1 MIKIVKQNAKEMT
14 DEILTFNT
22 SNFHEMCNFLA
33 NCDQDLKSIIENHG
47 YPPMWNRENT
57 FETLVHIILEQQV
70 SLASALAALHKLKEK
85 ITEITPEKILS
96 LTDTEMRECY
106 VSRQKNTYIKSLANS
121 ILERK
126 INLEKFQKMSDE
138 KIRETLISLKGIG
151 NWTTDIY
158 LMLALRRT
166 DIFPIGD
173 LAVVNALKKIKQ
185 LPPKISREE
194 IITISEEWKPLRSIA
209 AMILWHYY
217 LSDSARKKMTDFSQI

>member
-14 DEILTFNT
+14 DEIRTLNT
-22 SNFHEMCNFLA
+22 SNFHEMCDFLA

-96 LTDTEMRECY
+96 LTDAEMRECY
-106 VSRQKNTYIKSLANS
+106 VSRQKNTYIKGLANS

-126 INLEKFQKMSDE
+126 INLEKFQEMSDE
-138 KIRETLISLKGIG
+138 KIRETLIRLKGIG
-151 NWTTDIY
+151 NWTIDIY
-158 LMLALRRT
+158 LMLALQRT
-166 DIFPIGD
+166 DVFPIGD
-173 LAVVNALKKIKQ
+173 LAVVNALKKIKR
-185 LPPKISREE
+185 LPPKINREE
-194 IITISEEWKPLRSIA
+194 IITISKEWKPLRSVA
-209 AMILWHYY
+209 TMLFWHYY
-217 LSDSARKKMTDFSQI
+217 LSDSASKK

>member
-22 SNFHEMCNFLA
+22 SNFHEMCDFLA

-85 ITEITPEKILS
+85 ITEITPENILS
-96 LTDTEMRECY
+96 LKDAEMRECY
-106 VSRQKNTYIKSLANS
+106 VSRQKNTYIKGLANS
-121 ILERK
+121 MLEGK

-151 NWTTDIY
+151 NWTIDIY
-158 LMLALRRT
+158 LMLALQRT

-173 LAVVNALKKIKQ
+173 LAAVNALKKIKR
-185 LPPKISREE
+185 LPPKIAREE
-194 IITISEEWKPLRSIA
+194 IITISQEWKPLRSVA
-209 AMILWHYY
+209 TMILWHYY
-217 LSDSARKKMTDFSQI
+217 LSDSASKK

>member
-1 MIKIVKQNAKEMT
+1 MIKIVKQNAKEMN
-14 DEILTFNT
+14 DEILTLNT
-22 SNFHEMCNFLA
+22 SNFHEMCDFLA

-85 ITEITPEKILS
+85 ITEITPENILS
-96 LTDTEMRECY
+96 LTDAEMRECY
-106 VSRQKNTYIKSLANS
+106 VSRQKNTYIKGLANS
-121 ILERK
+121 MLEGK
-126 INLEKFQKMSDE
+126 INLEKFQEMSDE

-151 NWTTDIY
+151 NWTIDIY
-158 LMLALRRT
+158 LMLALQRT

-173 LAVVNALKKIKQ
+173 LAVVNALKKIRE

-194 IITISEEWKPLRSIA
+194 IITISKEWKPLRSVA
-209 AMILWHYY
+209 TMILWHYY
-217 LSDSARKKMTDFSQI
+217 LSDSASKK

>member
-1 MIKIVKQNAKEMT
+1 MA

-22 SNFHEMCNFLA
+22 SNFHEMCDFLA
-33 NCDQDLKSIIENHG
+33 NCDQDLKSIIENHV

-85 ITEITPEKILS
+85 ITEITPENILS
-96 LTDTEMRECY
+96 LTDAEMRECY
-106 VSRQKNTYIKSLANS
+106 VSRQKNTYIKGLANS
-121 ILERK
+121 MLEGK

-151 NWTTDIY
+151 NWTIDIY
-158 LMLALRRT
+158 LMLALQRT

-173 LAVVNALKKIKQ
+173 LAAVNALKKIKR
-185 LPPKISREE
+185 LPPKIAREE
-194 IITISEEWKPLRSIA
+194 IITISQDWKPLRSVA
-209 AMILWHYY
+209 TMILWHYY
-217 LSDSARKKMTDFSQI
+217 LSDSASKK

>member
-1 MIKIVKQNAKEMT
+1 MIKIVKQNTKDMT

-22 SNFHEMCNFLA
+22 SNFHEMCDFLA
-33 NCDQDLKSIIENHG
+33 NCDQHLKSIIENHG

-85 ITEITPEKILS
+85 ITEITPENILS
-96 LTDTEMRECY
+96 LTDAEMRECY

-151 NWTTDIY
+151 NWTIDIY
-158 LMLALRRT
+158 LMLALQRT
-166 DIFPIGD
+166 DVFPIGD
-173 LAVVNALKKIKQ
+173 LAAVNALKKIKR

-194 IITISEEWKPLRSIA
+194 IITISEEWKPLRTVA
-209 AMILWHYY
+209 TMILWHYY
-217 LSDSARKKMTDFSQI
+217 LSDSASKK

>member
-1 MIKIVKQNAKEMT
+1 MIKIVKQNAKDIT

-22 SNFHEMCNFLA
+22 SNFHEMCDFLA

-96 LTDTEMRECY
+96 LTDAEMRECY

-121 ILERK
+121 ILEGK
-126 INLEKFQKMSDE
+126 INLEKFQEMSDE
-138 KIRETLISLKGIG
+138 KIRETLIRLKGIG
-151 NWTTDIY
+151 NWTIDIY
-158 LMLALRRT
+158 LMLALQRT

-173 LAVVNALKKIKQ
+173 LAVVNALKKIRE

-194 IITISEEWKPLRSIA
+194 IITISEEWKPLRSVA
-209 AMILWHYY
+209 TMILWHYY
-217 LSDSARKKMTDFSQI
+217 LSDSASKK

>member
-22 SNFHEMCNFLA
+22 SNFHEMCDFLA
-33 NCDQDLKSIIENHG
+33 NCDQDLKLIIENHG

-85 ITEITPEKILS
+85 ITEITPENILS
-96 LTDTEMRECY
+96 LKDAEMRECY
-106 VSRQKNTYIKSLANS
+106 VSRQKNTYIKGLANS
-121 ILERK
+121 MLEGK

-151 NWTTDIY
+151 NWTIDIY
-158 LMLALRRT
+158 LMLALQRT
-166 DIFPIGD
+166 DVFPIGD
-173 LAVVNALKKIKQ
+173 LAAVNALKKIKR

-194 IITISEEWKPLRSIA
+194 IIKISEEWKPLRSVA
-209 AMILWHYY
+209 TMILWHYY
-217 LSDSARKKMTDFSQI
+217 LSDSASKK

>member
-1 MIKIVKQNAKEMT
+1 MIKIVKQNTKEMT

-22 SNFHEMCNFLA
+22 SNFHEMCDFLA

-85 ITEITPEKILS
+85 ITEITPENILS
-96 LTDTEMRECY
+96 LTDAEMRECY
-106 VSRQKNTYIKSLANS
+106 VSRQKNTYIKGLANS
-121 ILERK
+121 ILEGK
-126 INLEKFQKMSDE
+126 INLEKFQEMSDE

-151 NWTTDIY
+151 NWTIDIY
-158 LMLALRRT
+158 LMLALQRT
-166 DIFPIGD
+166 DVFPIGD
-173 LAVVNALKKIKQ
+173 LAAVNALKKIKR

-194 IITISEEWKPLRSIA
+194 IITIGEEWKPLRSVA
-209 AMILWHYY
+209 TMVLWHYY
-217 LSDSARKKMTDFSQI
+217 LSDSASKK

>member
-1 MIKIVKQNAKEMT
+1 MIKIVKQNAKDMS

-22 SNFHEMCNFLA
+22 SNFHERCDFLA

-96 LTDTEMRECY
+96 LTDAEMRECY

-121 ILERK
+121 MLERK

-151 NWTTDIY
+151 NWTIDIY
-158 LMLALRRT
+158 LMLALQRT

-173 LAVVNALKKIKQ
+173 LAAVNALIKIKR

-194 IITISEEWKPLRSIA
+194 IITISEEWKPLRSVA
-209 AMILWHYY
+209 TMILWHYY
-217 LSDSARKKMTDFSQI
+217 LSDSASKK

>member
-22 SNFHEMCNFLA
+22 SNFHEMCDFLA

-96 LTDTEMRECY
+96 LTDAEMRECY
-106 VSRQKNTYIKSLANS
+106 VSRQKNTYIKGLANS
-121 ILERK
+121 MLEGK

-151 NWTTDIY
+151 NWTIDIY
-158 LMLALRRT
+158 LMLALQRT

-173 LAVVNALKKIKQ
+173 LAAVNALKKIKR

-194 IITISEEWKPLRSIA
+194 IITISEEWKPLRTVA
-209 AMILWHYY
+209 TMILWHYY
-217 LSDSARKKMTDFSQI
+217 LSDSASKK

>member
-1 MIKIVKQNAKEMT
+1 MIKIVKQNAKDMT

-22 SNFHEMCNFLA
+22 SNFHEMCDFLA
-33 NCDQDLKSIIENHG
+33 NCDQDFRSIIENHG

-85 ITEITPEKILS
+85 ITEINPENILS
-96 LTDTEMRECY
+96 LTDAEMRECY
-106 VSRQKNTYIKSLANS
+106 VSRQKNTYIKGLANS
-121 ILERK
+121 ILEGK

-151 NWTTDIY
+151 NWTIDIY
-158 LMLALRRT
+158 LMLALQRT

-173 LAVVNALKKIKQ
+173 LAVVNALKKIKR

-194 IITISEEWKPLRSIA
+194 IITVSEEWKPLRSVA
-209 AMILWHYY
+209 TMLLWHYY
-217 LSDSARKKMTDFSQI
+217 LSDSASKK

>member
-1 MIKIVKQNAKEMT
+1 MIKIVKQNTKNMT

-22 SNFHEMCNFLA
+22 SNFHEMCDFLA

-85 ITEITPEKILS
+85 ITEITPENILS
-96 LTDTEMRECY
+96 LTDAEMRECY
-106 VSRQKNTYIKSLANS
+106 VSRQKNTYIKGLANS
-121 ILERK
+121 ILKGK
-126 INLEKFQKMSDE
+126 INLEKFQEMSDE
-138 KIRETLISLKGIG
+138 KIRETLIRLKDIG
-151 NWTTDIY
+151 NWTIDIY
-158 LMLALRRT
+158 LMLALQRT

-173 LAVVNALKKIKQ
+173 LAAVNALKKIKR
-185 LPPKISREE
+185 LPPKIAREE
-194 IITISEEWKPLRSIA
+194 IITISEEWKPLRSVA
-209 AMILWHYY
+209 TMILWHYY

>member
-22 SNFHEMCNFLA
+22 SNFHEMYDFLA

-96 LTDTEMRECY
+96 LTDAEMRECY

-126 INLEKFQKMSDE
+126 INLEKFKKMSDE
-138 KIRETLISLKGIG
+138 KIRETLIGLKGIG
-151 NWTTDIY
+151 NWTIDIY
-158 LMLALRRT
+158 LMLALQRT

-173 LAVVNALKKIKQ
+173 LAAVNALKKIKR

-194 IITISEEWKPLRSIA
+194 IITISEEWKPLRSVA
-209 AMILWHYY
+209 TMLLWHYY
-217 LSDSARKKMTDFSQI
+217 LSDSASKK

>member
-22 SNFHEMCNFLA
+22 SNFHEMCDFLA
-33 NCDQDLKSIIENHG
+33 NCDQDLKLIIENNG

-85 ITEITPEKILS
+85 ITEITLENILS
-96 LTDTEMRECY
+96 LTDAEMRECY

-121 ILERK
+121 ILEGK

-151 NWTTDIY
+151 NLTTDIY

-173 LAVVNALKKIKQ
+173 LAVVNALKKIKR

-194 IITISEEWKPLRSIA
+194 IITISEEWKPLRSVA
-209 AMILWHYY
+209 TMILWHYY
-217 LSDSARKKMTDFSQI
+217 LSDSASKK

>member
-1 MIKIVKQNAKEMT
+1 MIKIVKQNAKDMT

-22 SNFHEMCNFLA
+22 SNFHEMCDFLA

-96 LTDTEMRECY
+96 LTDAEMRECY

-121 ILERK
+121 MLEGK
-126 INLEKFQKMSDE
+126 INLEKFQEMSDE
-138 KIRETLISLKGIG
+138 KIRETLIGLKGIG
-151 NWTTDIY
+151 NWTIDIY
-158 LMLALRRT
+158 LMLALQRT

-173 LAVVNALKKIKQ
+173 LAAVNALNKIKR

-194 IITISEEWKPLRSIA
+194 IITISEEWKPLRSVA
-209 AMILWHYY
+209 TMVLWHYY
-217 LSDSARKKMTDFSQI
+217 LSDSASKK